1 MPPLKKFYTI
11 DEYKVLNAKQ
21 LDNPFSKGDDEDGGE
36 YALKPIEVAKKTAE
50 DKKKEPKFK
59 KDLNIQPVSSERDD
73 VFHLEKQKAGILPG
87 MGMMII
93 SGTTG
98 SGKSVLICNLLGKKS
113 MLKGY
118 FEKIFIW
125 SLSPCPVLEE
135 TLKIKKSHIFHED
148 NPNVLLEILEKQ
160 KEIIE
165 NMGFKQA
172 PRILLI
178 CDDCAQSKT
187 FLKHPV
193 LTELAFAGTHS
204 KVAVWLTTQSYVQIP
219 RHVRINAHYLI
230 LMHGLRKSEIDRF
243 SDEFESPY
251 LTKREFET
259 MVRYATKDPYS
270 FLFVNNKHKDKADQF
285 RIGFDKIIN
294 LNKNRII

>member
-1 MPPLKKFYTI
+1 MPPLKKFYMI
-11 DEYKVLNAKQ
+11 DEYRVVNTTEH
-21 LDNPFSKGDDEDGGE
+21 DDDKEGGE
-36 YALKPIEVAKKTAE
+36 NALRPIEIAQKTAE
-50 DKKKEPKFK
+50 DKKRAPKFK

-73 VFHLEKQKAGILPG
+73 VFHLEKQKMGVLPG
-87 MGMMII
+87 MGMMVI

-135 TLKIKKSHIFHED
+135 TLKIKKSHVFHED
-148 NPNVLLEILEKQ
+148 DPTVLLGILEKQ

-259 MVRYATKDPYS
+259 MVRYATKEPYS
-270 FLFVNNKHKDKADQF
+270 FLFVNNKHKDKANQF

-294 LNKNRII
+294 LDKNRII